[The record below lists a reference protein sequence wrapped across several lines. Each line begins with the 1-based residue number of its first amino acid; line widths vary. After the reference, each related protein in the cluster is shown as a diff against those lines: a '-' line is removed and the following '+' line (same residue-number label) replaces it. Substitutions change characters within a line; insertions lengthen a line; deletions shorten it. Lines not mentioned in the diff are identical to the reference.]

1 MVPVSGLFSSMPVEI
16 ATASTSNPTRATSEM
31 VRVPCSPSA
40 KQASSPHHGLNVA
53 LVIGRFT
60 GEKREEFIARVTRH
74 LEVVVTST
82 LSRQM
87 KAPAVVIGSGV
98 LVPCLAHAYE
108 VLGGHAI
115 VDRRIVTSPPG

>member
-1 MVPVSGLFSSMPVEI
+1 M
-16 ATASTSNPTRATSEM
+16 
-31 VRVPCSPSA
+31 
-40 KQASSPHHGLNVA
+40 K
-53 LVIGRFT
+53 
-60 GEKREEFIARVTRH
+60 KREEFIARVTRH

-115 VDRRIVTSPPG
+115 VDRRIVTSPPGSISVERGRSSTQEGFETAEIFSHREPTQISPNAWRAACDSADSWLRKEFSTWICRS